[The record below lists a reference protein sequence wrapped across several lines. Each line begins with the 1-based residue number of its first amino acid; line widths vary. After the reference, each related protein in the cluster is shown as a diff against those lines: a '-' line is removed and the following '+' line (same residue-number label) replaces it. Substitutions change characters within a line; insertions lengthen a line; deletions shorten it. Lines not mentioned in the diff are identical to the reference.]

1 MTVLLSLLERRGPG
15 KGFIAEGCT
24 LLLLST
30 CHLVGC
36 CLVMSRQGRVIL
48 NCVAGCWRKM
58 FNSHNLL
65 VTNTVSSGILLSIGD
80 IIQQTREVRTDPTRR
95 RDWLR
100 TGRMFIIGNCFGPL
114 DHYWYIWLDRLL
126 PRATVQVVVKKVLL
140 EQIVVSPILGVLFFV
155 GVGSME
161 GQSIRNSWAE
171 FKGKFW
177 EMYKTEWCVWP
188 PAQLINFY
196 YLPTK
201 YRVMYVNVLTL
212 GWDVYLSY
220 LKHRAPGE
228 QICNSKPML
237 IDWKSMDGKK

>member
-1 MTVLLSLLERRGPG
+1 MSLR
-15 KGFIAEGCT
+15 
-24 LLLLST
+24 
-30 CHLVGC
+30 
-36 CLVMSRQGRVIL
+36 GRVIL
-48 NCVAGCWRKM
+48 NCLAGCWRKM
-58 FNSHNLL
+58 FKSQNLL
-65 VTNTVSSGILLSIGD
+65 VTNTVSAGILLGIGD
-80 IIQQTREVRTDPTRR
+80 IIQQTQEVRKDPDRQ

-100 TGRMFIIGNCFGPL
+100 TGRMFIIGNCLGPL
-114 DHYWYIWLDRLL
+114 DHYWYIWLDRFL
-126 PRATVQVVVKKVLL
+126 PSATVQVVVKKVLL
-140 EQIVVSPILGVLFFV
+140 EQVFVSPILGVLFFV

-201 YRVMYVNVLTL
+201 YRVMYVNVITL

-220 LKHRAPGE
+220 LKHRVSGE
-228 QICNSKPML
+228 QICNSGPMP
-237 IDWKSMDGKK
+237 INWKSMVGKR

>member
-1 MTVLLSLLERRGPG
+1 M
-15 KGFIAEGCT
+15 
-24 LLLLST
+24 
-30 CHLVGC
+30 
-36 CLVMSRQGRVIL
+36 VMSLQGRAIL
-48 NCVAGCWRKM
+48 NSVVGFWRKM

-80 IIQQTREVRTDPTRR
+80 IIQQTREIRKDPKRR
-95 RDWLR
+95 LDWLR

-161 GQSIRNSWAE
+161 GQTIRNSWAE

-201 YRVMYVNVLTL
+201 YRVMYVNFITL

-220 LKHRAPGE
+220 LKHRVSSE
-228 QICNSKPML
+228 QTCHSQPML
-237 IDWKSMDGKK
+237 IDWKSTDGKR

>member
-1 MTVLLSLLERRGPG
+1 MSL
-15 KGFIAEGCT
+15 
-24 LLLLST
+24 
-30 CHLVGC
+30 
-36 CLVMSRQGRVIL
+36 QGRVIL
-48 NCVAGCWRKM
+48 NCVTGCWRKM
-58 FNSHNLL
+58 FKPHNLL
-65 VTNTVSSGILLSIGD
+65 VTNTVSAGILLSIGD
-80 IIQQTREVRTDPTRR
+80 IIQQTREVRKDPDRR

-100 TGRMFIIGNCFGPL
+100 TGRMFIIGNCLGPL

-140 EQIVVSPILGVLFFV
+140 EQILVSPILGVLFFV

-171 FKGKFW
+171 FQGKFW

-220 LKHRAPGE
+220 LKHRVPGE
-228 QICNSKPML
+228 QICNS
-237 IDWKSMDGKK
+237 